1 MTMGS
6 KESFKEYAQKWRDL
20 AGRVKPPLTDR
31 ELVDMFMS
39 TLTGPFYSHLLRS
52 SSLGFTELILTG
64 EHVEN
69 GVRSGKIQAATSD
82 PPETPNVIIA
92 PLPNHDETVNAVE
105 DSDSDCNLDSWIF
118 PTVGDGLNN
127 GKAEDTIPISFN
139 FFAFKYCALYLSCHF
154 SNKLC
159 FLAHTHVTICR
170 SISTPDLVD
179 NNSAIVHYD
188 FENPIYQAEDGSE
201 EDWEVPGELARL
213 LQEEETIQ
221 PHGAS
226 IEIVN
231 LDHVARFNSHLT
243 ATCES
248 ISKLPRQNQE
258 VSPRTS
264 SSDATS

>member
-64 EHVEN
+64 EHVES
-69 GVRSGKIQAATSD
+69 GIRSGKIQAATSD

-105 DSDSDCNLDSWIF
+105 DTDNDYDLDSWIF
-118 PTVGDGLNN
+118 PTIGDGLDNW
-127 GKAEDTIPISFN
+127 KAEDTIPISF
-139 FFAFKYCALYLSCHF
+139 SQEP
-154 SNKLC
+154 
-159 FLAHTHVTICR
+159 
-170 SISTPDLVD
+170 ISTLDPVD
-179 NNSAIVHYD
+179 NNSSTVHYD

-201 EDWEVPGELARL
+201 EDCEVHGELARL
-213 LQEEETIQ
+213 LQEEKTIQ

-231 LDHVARFNSHLT
+231 LDHVARFSSHLT
-243 ATCES
+243 ATCKS

-264 SSDATS
+264 NSDATS